1 MYRMM
6 FVSLTLGLGIWKAVA
21 SYRDQEFTLN
31 TLDWVIGTALA
42 LTYGLVA
49 EAIGAKAD
57 FILTAGLC

>member
-1 MYRMM
+1 MM
-6 FVSLTLGLGIWKAVA
+6 FVSLTLGLGIWKAVV
-21 SYRDQEFTLN
+21 SYRDQVFTLN

-42 LTYGLVA
+42 LTYGLVE